1 MNAIVAANA
10 DWGIGCGGTQSIV
23 IPEDRQHFKNTT
35 NGGVIIAGRKT
46 FDDFGRPLPNRK
58 NIVLTRS
65 KSFSAPGI
73 TAVHSL
79 PELIS
84 AIDSEDPA
92 KVFVIGGESIY
103 RALLP
108 MCEHAYVTKIEAA
121 PPSDTFFPNLDE
133 MPEWEIAEQGP
144 PHECEM
150 KEKTVYYSFMH
161 YKNKRNSY
169 V

>member
-23 IPEDRQHFKNTT
+23 IPEDRQHFKNIT
-35 NGGVIIAGRKT
+35 NGGVVIAGRKT
-46 FDDFGRPLPNRK
+46 FEDFGRPLPNRR

-65 KSFSAPGI
+65 ESFSAQGI
-73 TAVHSL
+73 IAVRSL
-79 PELIS
+79 PQLMA
-84 AIDSEDPA
+84 AIDGDDPA
-92 KVFVIGGESIY
+92 GVFVIGGESIY

-108 MCEHAYVTKIEAA
+108 MCEYAYVTKIDAA

-144 PHECEM
+144 LHAFEM
-150 KEKTVYYSFMH
+150 KEKTVYYSFII
-161 YKNKRNSY
+161 YKNMRN
-169 V
+169 